1 MASGS
6 RPVYSTEV
14 GRLCPACGLSASV
27 CNCKA
32 ARVFRS
38 GDGIIRLSR
47 ETKGRKGKG
56 VTLVTGFQGSEDEL
70 KALAKK
76 LKQLCGTGGT
86 VKDGVIEIQGDMRHK
101 IQQSLEASGH
111 RVKLAGG

>member
-1 MASGS
+1 M
-6 RPVYSTEV
+6 V
-14 GRLCPACGLSASV
+14 GG
-27 CNCKA
+27 
-32 ARVFRS
+32 

-56 VTLVTGFQGSEDEL
+56 VTLVSGVQGTEDEV
-70 KALAKK
+70 KALAKR
-76 LKQLCGTGGT
+76 LKQVCGTGGT

-101 IQQSLEASGH
+101 IRQELEKAGL